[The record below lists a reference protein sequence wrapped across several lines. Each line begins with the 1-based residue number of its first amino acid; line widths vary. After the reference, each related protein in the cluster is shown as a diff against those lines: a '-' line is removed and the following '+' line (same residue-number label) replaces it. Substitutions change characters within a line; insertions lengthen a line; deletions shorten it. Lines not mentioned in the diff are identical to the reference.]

1 MKSTKGQPKKTS
13 ARTRVKD
20 LPPKKAS
27 ATKVSGGGSDQVGRP
42 GCGLNHNE
50 TLLVDEVRQTP

>member
-1 MKSTKGQPKKTS
+1 MSTKGHAKKTS
-13 ARTRVKD
+13 ARNTVKD

-42 GCGLNHNE
+42 GTQNQHNE